1 VRDSIDYI
9 VASPIIT
16 LTTDFGRADH
26 YVGVMKGVIASI
38 EPAVRTVDICHEIRP
53 YCVAEGAFRIA
64 QSYRFFPSGTVHLV
78 VVDPGVGSARR
89 PIAALAAGHYF
100 VVPDNGVL
108 SQVFEKEASVVREI
122 DVERYGLKPL
132 SHTFH
137 GRDIFAPASAW
148 LARGTSFD
156 EIGALVADPVTLAA
170 TAPVEVEPGRWRGR
184 ILNVDRFGNLV
195 TSFESNRL
203 AGRTGGFRLEVG
215 RLQVVRRAE
224 SYALSSGE
232 EPFLIEGSSGY
243 LEVSIN
249 RHSAAARAGARIGH
263 PAELWESV
271 DSSETGSG
279 NSPPG
284 TQRLGRRY

>member
-9 VASPIIT
+9 VACPIIT
-16 LTTDFGRADH
+16 LTTDFGHADH

-38 EPAVRTVDICHEIRP
+38 ARAAETVDICHEVRP

-78 VVDPGVGSARR
+78 VVDPGVGSSRR

-100 VVPDNGVL
+100 IAPDNGVL
-108 SQVFEKEASVVREI
+108 SQVFEKEAAVVRAI
-122 DVERYGLKPL
+122 DVERYGRKPL
-132 SHTFH
+132 SYTFH
-137 GRDIFAPASAW
+137 GRDIFAPAAAW

-156 EIGALVADPVTLAA
+156 EIGALVADPITFAA
-170 TAPVEVEPGRWRGR
+170 TAPVEVDPGHWRGW

-203 AGRTGGFRLEVG
+203 AGRSSGFRLEVG
-215 RLQVVRRAE
+215 KLQVVRRAE
-224 SYALSSGE
+224 SYSLYSGE

-263 PAELWESV
+263 PVELWESV
-271 DSSETGSG
+271 DGSEA
-279 NSPPG
+279 
-284 TQRLGRRY
+284 